1 MKRTKI
7 TIYVAAMGIVPA
19 PFDCYQVT
27 RSIKT
32 LALRMKQHMKN
43 SIAVA
48 EFLEKHPKIEQ
59 VLHPGLTSHPQH
71 QLYKTLTS
79 GCSGILSVYL
89 KGGLEE
95 SKAFL
100 KNLKIFTLAESLGGY
115 ESLAEL
121 P

>member
-1 MKRTKI
+1 
-7 TIYVAAMGIVPA
+7 MGIVPA

-43 SIAVA
+43 SLEVGQ
-48 EFLEKHPKIEQ
+48 FLEKHPKVEK
-59 VLHPGLTSHPQH
+59 VLHPGLPSHSQH
-71 QLYKTLTS
+71 ELFKKQTS
-79 GCSGILSVYL
+79 GCGGMLTFYL
-89 KGGLEE
+89 KGGLAE
-95 SKAFL
+95 SQKFL
-100 KNLKIFTLAESLGGY
+100 SSLKIFALAESLGGY